1 MLQRASSKNR
11 EAEHDRNIRITV
23 WSDYVCPFCYLEE
36 PVLNRVRAEYG
47 QTLDLQWRA
56 FELRPAPTPTL
67 DPAGDYLKTIWDQ
80 AVYPMAQRRGMTL
93 RLPPLQ
99 PRSRRAFE
107 LAEFAQ
113 TNDRFDDVH
122 RGIFKAF
129 FEDGRNIDGLDT
141 LIEIGTAAGLN
152 GAAVRV
158 ALEQGLYRERVIQ
171 DEREAANIGITAVP
185 TVMIGYAHHPVE
197 EAEIISGAQPYEVV
211 KAAVDR
217 AKPSKS

>member
-1 MLQRASSKNR
+1 MAGL
-11 EAEHDRNIRITV
+11 
-23 WSDYVCPFCYLEE
+23 
-36 PVLNRVRAEYG
+36 
-47 QTLDLQWRA
+47 
-56 FELRPAPTPTL
+56 ELRPAPTPTL

-107 LAEFAQ
+107 LAEFAR
-113 TNDRFDDVH
+113 TKDRFDDVH

-129 FEDGRNIDGLDT
+129 FEDGRNLDDPDT

-152 GAAVRV
+152 GEAVRV

-185 TVMIGYAHHPVE
+185 TVMIGYAHRPVE